1 MIQDLVVYAV
11 FIGYA
16 IGVLMTFGLLLT
28 WVERKQAAVMSDRI
42 GANRAYLRLPFTQIK
57 LVWWGLFHGIADG
70 VKMLL
75 KEDFKPR
82 TYDWYAYMVAPW
94 VVFTPVLLVF
104 AVIPFGGMLD
114 PGRLFPSLA
123 EWFGGRTYPMQIAR
137 LDAGL
142 LMVFA
147 FGGMTIIGAM
157 LAGWSS
163 SNKFALLG
171 ALRAG
176 SQMISYELVMGLT
189 VLGLILIYGTVD
201 LFDIVGQQSGRV
213 GGLPAWGIVF
223 QPFAATLFLA
233 AAIAENKRIPF
244 DLPEAESEL
253 ISGYFTEY
261 SAMKMGLFMFAEF
274 IEIAII
280 ARAVHDAVPRRP
292 EPALHER
299 RRIRLPRRL
308 RDPHEPRC
316 RRGDPGDR
324 VPRQGGAA
332 VQLPDPDPLVAAAL
346 PLRPGAE
353 VRVEVHAAARARQPG
368 RHRRLDVGAPRLR
381 TTLNKQTYVRRRYW
395 NEPTMSWWE
404 RAYLFEIL
412 RGLAITGGV
421 FMRNMG
427 KWMTGRKGALT
438 SYYPEETRPDYAA
451 GNRGKHVLTQ
461 RPDGRP
467 QCIACNMCATVCPA
481 KVIEIEAAFDPDDP
495 AHPKYP
501 SRFEIDY
508 SRCVFCGLCVE
519 ACPEDAI
526 RMAKEVPDFPSP
538 DRTDMWLGKEE
549 LLTWNP
555 QRDVA
560 KPYPPAGGT
569 AG

>member
-42 GANRAYLRLPFTQIK
+42 GANRAYLRLPFTQVK

-75 KEDFKPR
+75 KEDFRPR

-201 LFDIVGQQSGRV
+201 LFDIVSQQTGRV

-280 ARAVHDAVPRRP
+280 AALFTTLFLGGPNLPYMSDAGFAFPGGYEIRMSHGAVVATQVIVFLGKV
-292 EPALHER
+292 ALLCSFQIL
-299 RRIRLPRRL
+299 IRWSLPRFRYDQVL
-308 RDPHEPRC
+308 KF
-316 RRGDPGDR
+316 
-324 VPRQGGAA
+324 AWKFM
-332 VQLPDPDPLVAAAL
+332 L
-346 PLRPGAE
+346 PLAL
-353 VRVEVHAAARARQPG
+353 VNLVVTVVWMWARHG
-368 RHRRLDVGAPRLR
+368 
-381 TTLNKQTYVRRRYW
+381 
-395 NEPTMSWWE
+395 
-404 RAYLFEIL
+404 
-412 RGLAITGGV
+412 
-421 FMRNMG
+421 
-427 KWMTGRKGALT
+427 
-438 SYYPEETRPDYAA
+438 
-451 GNRGKHVLTQ
+451 
-461 RPDGRP
+461 
-467 QCIACNMCATVCPA
+467 
-481 KVIEIEAAFDPDDP
+481 
-495 AHPKYP
+495 
-501 SRFEIDY
+501 
-508 SRCVFCGLCVE
+508 
-519 ACPEDAI
+519 
-526 RMAKEVPDFPSP
+526 
-538 DRTDMWLGKEE
+538 
-549 LLTWNP
+549 
-555 QRDVA
+555 
-560 KPYPPAGGT
+560 
-569 AG
+569 